1 MYMVNVSCNDHPVLR
16 PPEEVKSRADVV
28 DRWLHDLYED
38 SKQGPRE
45 QWEKDRVKL
54 YVVTF

>member
-1 MYMVNVSCNDHPVLR
+1 MVNVLCNDHHVLR

-28 DRWLHDLYED
+28 DRWLHDLYVD
-38 SKQGPRE
+38 SEQGPRE